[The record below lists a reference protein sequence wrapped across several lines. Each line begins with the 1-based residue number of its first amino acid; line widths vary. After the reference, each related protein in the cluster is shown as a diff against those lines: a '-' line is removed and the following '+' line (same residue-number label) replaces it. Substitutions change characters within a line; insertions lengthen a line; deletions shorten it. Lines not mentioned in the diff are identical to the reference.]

1 MIKENHNSIYRDSFD
16 YWIFDL
22 DNTLYD
28 IKLGLFKKVSQRIT
42 KYIINYFN
50 ISNEEALKLQREMYY
65 KYGLTLRGLIIEKN
79 IEPKDFLNFVHDVD
93 FSELQKDFEL
103 KKLLTELKGKRYI
116 YTNASYDHAKNILSC
131 LDVFKEFDK
140 IIDIK
145 ITNFIP
151 KPNKVSYEIMSKKLG
166 LTENHFDKAVFVEDT
181 VKNLIPAKKLGMTTI
196 WIENDFN
203 YNEFRKNLTYIDYS
217 FKNVK
222 SFLKFIKK

>member
-93 FSELQKDFEL
+93 FSELKKDFDL